1 MAGAGRPSRWALA
14 HIFSYML
21 SEINFMMMY
30 KPRTGHTGRT
40 GRCMNHAQAGHIG
53 RTVYAVYYMQYA
65 YNIYAVYY
73 MQYCIYYMQYA
84 PAVSCMDYCC
94 PFSPL

>member
-53 RTVYAVYYMQYA
+53 RTGL
-65 YNIYAVYY
+65 N
-73 MQYCIYYMQYA
+73 MQYA